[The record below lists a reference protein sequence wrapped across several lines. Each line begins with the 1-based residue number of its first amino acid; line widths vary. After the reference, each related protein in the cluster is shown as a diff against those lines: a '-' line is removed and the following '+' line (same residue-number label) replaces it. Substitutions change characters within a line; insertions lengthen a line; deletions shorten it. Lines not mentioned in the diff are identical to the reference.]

1 MAETRVGGIIESPG
15 SQAEASDENRGSKE
29 RRPNSTLGLNTQQRK
44 NLQAESP
51 HHGNLQDSGSLIMSA
66 AEPPTSSMLRQE
78 LGYK

>member
-15 SQAEASDENRGSKE
+15 SQAEAKDENRGSKE

-44 NLQAESP
+44 DLQESP
-51 HHGNLQDSGSLIMSA
+51 HHGNLKDSGSLIMSA